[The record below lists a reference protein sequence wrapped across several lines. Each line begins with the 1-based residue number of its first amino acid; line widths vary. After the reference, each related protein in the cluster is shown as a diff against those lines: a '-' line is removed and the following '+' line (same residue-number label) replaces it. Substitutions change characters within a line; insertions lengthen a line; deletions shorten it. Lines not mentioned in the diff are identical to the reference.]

1 MLSSWKIQVLKVM
14 KFFIWIICRWNLIF
28 RGKIDSDYFICRV
41 YIYLKFVK
49 WICYNNVQNEIFLY
63 NFRIEIFIFMNVNF
77 IHEKTLHDESRFWKK
92 CIYFLFESFDY
103 FTNDNTKFEN
113 DEVQI
118 FFYRVN
124 KNRRKLYKETTD
136 KTDFI
141 NKTL

>member
-63 NFRIEIFIFMNVNF
+63 NFRIEIFISMNVNF
-77 IHEKTLHDESRFWKK
+77 SMKKHYTMNQDFGKNVSTFCSNLSIILRTIIQNLKTMKFKYFSIAWIRIDES
-92 CIYFLFESFDY
+92 Y
-103 FTNDNTKFEN
+103 TKR
-113 DEVQI
+113 QRI
-118 FFYRVN
+118 KRI
-124 KNRRKLYKETTD
+124 L
-136 KTDFI
+136 
-141 NKTL
+141 